1 LLIKLCDRLI
11 AYLNKQKD
19 TEKVARISL
28 IKLERVYYKHD
39 DIYAKTK
46 EQLKAHPNKL
56 EELYFPEGPTDNMIK
71 DLVQLVTEHLPL
83 RMKVKAI
90 LLQCY
95 HHAIHNRYFV
105 AKDLLMKSR
114 IAQIIGKQQ
123 IVN

>member
-1 LLIKLCDRLI
+1 MLIKLCDRLI
-11 AYLNKQKD
+11 AYLNKHTD
-19 TEKVARISL
+19 TEQVARISL

-95 HHAIHNRYFV
+95 HHAIHNRYFD

-114 IAQIIGKQQ
+114 IAQIIGKQ
-123 IVN
+123 